1 MQILTYGMLDHD
13 RKNALDAKA
22 RKIAQEINEKEH
34 KTDQTP
40 EEIEEQIRQ
49 IRDKILEGVPFL
61 MVLYGLFINPK
72 ALGGYFKR
80 YENELAPHQVIAKQ
94 VRDDQNNDPD
104 FNKKVKIVLD
114 NPFASAKLS
123 SLVGKDV
130 KELADPDTGE
140 IKNVDEFAEL
150 FATNPPEDKQKTSL
164 AMIQS
169 SQFEAEKNA
178 LTPEFEAL
186 KGSSSSEE
194 HKKTEAKLSGSSGEF
209 VEEG

>member
-1 MQILTYGMLDHD
+1 MRILTYGRLDHD

-22 RKIAQEINEKEH
+22 GKIAQKINEQEQ

-49 IRDKILEGVPFL
+49 IGEEIIKGVPLYLAF
-61 MVLYGLFINPK
+61 YGLFFNPK

-80 YENELAPHQVIAKQ
+80 YEPELAPHQVIAEQ
-94 VRDDQNNDPD
+94 VRDDQNSDPN
-104 FNKKVKIVLD
+104 FNKKVKIVL
-114 NPFASAKLS
+114 NTPFASAKLS
-123 SLVGKDV
+123 SFLGKPV
-130 KELADPDTGE
+130 NELADPTTGE

-150 FATNPPEDKQKTSL
+150 VATNPPEDKQKTLL

-169 SQFEAEKNA
+169 PEFEAEKNV

-186 KGSSSSEE
+186 KSSSSSEE
-194 HKKTEAKLSGSSGEF
+194 HKQTEAKLGGEA
-209 VEEG
+209 EEAAV